1 MTDALEPL
9 TGVRKAMAGVMARSW
24 SEIPHFAEIVLLD
37 GAPLLARLEQERA
50 AAPADAPRLSINDL
64 VVYDA
69 IQALND
75 CPQLNVLF
83 VDGKLKRPSSVSVAV
98 AVATDQGLMTPVI
111 HDAQDM
117 DALSVSGA
125 IRDLSA
131 RAKAWKLAPAE
142 FEGAVM
148 TVSNLGAYGV
158 DTGFPVINQ
167 RQTALLFIG
176 SLIERPFVID
186 GQVVARPSVY
196 VTLACDH
203 RIIDGLTAAQ
213 YLGALRK
220 RLEAKA
226 GDDNGGR

>member
-1 MTDALEPL
+1 MSEALEAL
-9 TGVRKAMAGVMARSW
+9 TGVRKAMATVMARSW

-37 GAPLLARLEQERA
+37 GAPLLARLERERA
-50 AAPADAPRLSINDL
+50 SAPADAPRLSINDL
-64 VVYDA
+64 VVHDA
-69 IQALND
+69 IQALKD

-83 VDGKLKRPSSVSVAV
+83 VDGKLARPASINVAV

-111 HDAQDM
+111 HDAQTM
-117 DALSVSGA
+117 DAPAVSAA

-131 RAKAWKLAPAE
+131 RARAWKLAPTE

-167 RQTALLFIG
+167 RQTALLFVG

-186 GQVVARPSVY
+186 GAVMARPTFH

-220 RLEAKA
+220 RLEGKEQ
-226 GDDNGGR
+226 GDGGR

>member
-24 SEIPHFAEIVLLD
+24 AEIPHFAEIVLLD
-37 GAPLLARLEQERA
+37 GAPLLARLERERA
-50 AAPADAPRLSINDL
+50 RAPADGPRISINDL
-64 VVYDA
+64 IVHDA
-69 IQALND
+69 AQTLKD
-75 CPQLNVLF
+75 CPQFNVLF
-83 VDGKLKRPSSVSVAV
+83 VDGKLQRPADVNVAV
-98 AVATDQGLMTPVI
+98 AVATEQGLMTPVI
-111 HDAQDM
+111 HKAQDM
-117 DALSVSGA
+117 DALAVSGA

-131 RAKAWKLAPAE
+131 RARAWKLAPAE

-148 TVSNLGAYGV
+148 TVSNLGAHGV

-167 RQTALLFIG
+167 RQTALLFVG

-186 GQVVARPSVY
+186 GQVVARPTFY
-196 VTLACDH
+196 ITLACDH

-220 RLEAKA
+220 RLEATTEQ
-226 GDDNGGR
+226 D

>member
-1 MTDALEPL
+1 MPGTLEPL

-37 GAPLLARLEQERA
+37 GAPLLARLERERA
-50 AAPADAPRLSINDL
+50 AAHPGDPRLSINDL
-64 VVYDA
+64 VVHDA
-69 IQALND
+69 IHALND

-83 VDGKLKRPSSVSVAV
+83 VDGKLKRPASVDVAV

-111 HDAQDM
+111 HDAQGM
-117 DALSVSGA
+117 DTLAVSGA

-131 RAKAWKLAPAE
+131 RARAWKLAPAE

-186 GQVVARPSVY
+186 GQVLARPTFH

-203 RIIDGLTAAQ
+203 RIIDGLTAAK

-220 RLEAKA
+220 RLESTTEQY
-226 GDDNGGR
+226 DGGR

>member
-1 MTDALEPL
+1 MSDDLEPL

-37 GAPLLARLEQERA
+37 GAPLLARLNRERA

-64 VVYDA
+64 VVHDA
-69 IQALND
+69 IKALND
-75 CPQLNVLF
+75 CPELNILL
-83 VDGKLKRPSSVSVAV
+83 VDGKLKRPASVSVAV

-111 HDAQDM
+111 HEAQDM
-117 DALSVSGA
+117 NALAVSGA
-125 IRDLSA
+125 IRDLSERA
-131 RAKAWKLAPAE
+131 RAWKLAPAE

-167 RQTALLFIG
+167 RQTALLFVG
-176 SLIERPFVID
+176 SLIERPFVVD
-186 GQVVARPSVY
+186 GQVVARPTFHL
-196 VTLACDH
+196 TLACDH
-203 RIIDGLTAAQ
+203 RIIDGLTAAK

-220 RLEAKA
+220 RLEATTEQ
-226 GDDNGGR
+226 D

>member
-24 SEIPHFAEIVLLD
+24 AEIPHFAEIVLLD
-37 GAPLLARLEQERA
+37 GAPLLARLERERD
-50 AAPADAPRLSINDL
+50 AAPLDGPRLSINDL
-64 VVYDA
+64 VVHDA
-69 IQALND
+69 IHALDD

-83 VDGKLKRPSSVSVAV
+83 VDGKLARPTEISVAV

-111 HDAQDM
+111 RDARDM
-117 DALSVSGA
+117 DAPAVAGA
-125 IRDLSA
+125 IRDLSTRA
-131 RAKAWKLAPAE
+131 RAWKLAPDE

-186 GQVVARPSVY
+186 GQVVARPTFH

-220 RLEAKA
+220 RLEAT
-226 GDDNGGR
+226 GDDHAGR